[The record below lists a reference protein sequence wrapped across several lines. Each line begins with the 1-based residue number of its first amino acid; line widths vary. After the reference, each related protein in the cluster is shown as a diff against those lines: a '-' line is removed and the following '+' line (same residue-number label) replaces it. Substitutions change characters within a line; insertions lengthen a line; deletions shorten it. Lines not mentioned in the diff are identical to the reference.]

1 MILFETIRWKN
12 FLSTGNSFTEINFTK
27 NKSTLIVGEN
37 GAGKST
43 ILDAL
48 CFGLYGKPFRKIN
61 KPLLINA
68 INQKGLEVEI
78 EFKIGKKSYKVRRG
92 IKPSIFEIYQDGNLL
107 NQDADSKEYQE
118 TFEKNILKLN
128 FKSFSQI
135 VILGSASFVPFMQL
149 SAANRREVIE
159 DLLDIQIFTTMNTI
173 LKEKI
178 STNKNNI
185 LSTDYE
191 LKLTAE
197 KIEMHKKHLDVLK
210 QNNETLIKQ
219 KQEKIDEYKEHI
231 NATTKELTGLVESV
245 QSLQKETSQQEK
257 VQKKINNL
265 TLLRRSLN
273 DKIDRLSED
282 IKFFNNHHDCPTC
295 KQGIEHE
302 HKSTIIDSNK
312 KQIDEV
318 KDGLVKLEDEW
329 TKNSNKLTEIK
340 NRLDQIAQLN
350 IECSSLNTKITT
362 WNQFISDLQKEIES
376 INKQNKEDDVNSEI
390 LNSLKHELKVLIAR
404 KEELSHDKNV
414 LDVAQILLKDT
425 GIKTKIIKQYIPIIN
440 KLINKYLAAMDFFV
454 NFELNENFEE
464 KIKSRHRDE
473 FSYESFSEGEK
484 LRIDLSLL
492 FTWRAVA
499 KLRNSASTN
508 LLIMDEV
515 FDSSLDASGTDE
527 FLKLLQGLANDT
539 NVFIISHKG
548 DTLFDKFDSVI
559 RFEKVKN
566 FSRIAI

>member
-1 MILFETIRWKN
+1 LILFETIRWKN

-219 KQEKIDEYKEHI
+219 KEEKIDEYKEHI

-273 DKIDRLSED
+273 DKIDRLNED

-295 KQGIEHE
+295 KQGIEHD

-318 KDGLVKLEDEW
+318 QNGLIKLEDEW

-362 WNQFISDLQKEIES
+362 WNQFIGDLQKEIES
-376 INKQNKEDDVNSEI
+376 INKQNKEDDVNTEI

>member
-219 KQEKIDEYKEHI
+219 KEEKIDEYKEHI

-273 DKIDRLSED
+273 DKIDRLNED

-295 KQGIEHE
+295 KQGIEHD

-318 KDGLVKLEDEW
+318 QNGLIKLEDEW

-362 WNQFISDLQKEIES
+362 WNQFIGDLQKEIES
-376 INKQNKEDDVNSEI
+376 INKQNKEDDVNTEI